1 MKDIGSLGNNENFFD
16 GFKISKSSV
25 NNIAYL
31 ATALDLIK
39 DSLDGFGPEAR
50 NALSSLEFIAKN
62 TKILQQVKAPD
73 QSGESS
79 GKPKKPITMED
90 TIRDAW
96 KQAELE
102 DIKRTEGAYDSLIGK
117 LTKYTNLVS
126 KKASGKPFTTQEAK
140 DFANLSEQ
148 INKAINKQRDLCD
161 HDRTG

>member
-96 KQAELE
+96 N
-102 DIKRTEGAYDSLIGK
+102 RRS
-117 LTKYTNLVS
+117 
-126 KKASGKPFTTQEAK
+126 
-140 DFANLSEQ
+140 
-148 INKAINKQRDLCD
+148 
-161 HDRTG
+161 

>member
-50 NALSSLEFIAKN
+50 NALLSLEFIAKN

-73 QSGESS
+73 
-79 GKPKKPITMED
+79 K
-90 TIRDAW
+90 A
-96 KQAELE
+96 ANL
-102 DIKRTEGAYDSLIGK
+102 
-117 LTKYTNLVS
+117 LVS
-126 KKASGKPFTTQEAK
+126 RRSRLQWRIQFGMLG
-140 DFANLSEQ
+140 NRRS
-148 INKAINKQRDLCD
+148 
-161 HDRTG
+161 